1 VSKAAGAQADGE
13 PCPHQLFVGPSG
25 MGKTTLATALAKECK
40 TTLHEVFGKAEPRTL
55 CEVAVQIK
63 AGDLVLFDEAHAQ
76 SAEVQL
82 MIIEMIDHRRI
93 PDHLK
98 AGPLSDAAERDKD
111 TGKLIVQPCCVVLA
125 TNQPTGIDD
134 ALKKRVEPPVYLDD
148 YGERE
153 LVEIAESEASGRGM
167 HLTGQALRLV
177 ARSAQGRPRRVRDL
191 LRGLRRHCYEAVRN
205 KQKLGNTEV
214 CRYLASAGMDRQ
226 GLDAAQ
232 QKYLRK
238 LYRRGRA
245 SLNTM
250 AGLLGFDSVHVRDE
264 VEPGLLKLDFLNILN
279 HGRILT
285 DAGKAWARNDRA
297 RRQERKQRRQEKK
310 GVDRDDD

>member
-1 VSKAAGAQADGE
+1 
-13 PCPHQLFVGPSG
+13 
-25 MGKTTLATALAKECK
+25 MGKTTLAEALAQECRAK
-40 TTLHEVFGKAEPRTL
+40 RHTLFGKVEPRTL
-55 CEVAVQIK
+55 CEVAVQLR
-63 AGDLVLFDEAHAQ
+63 AGDILLFDEAHAQ

-82 MIIEMIDHRRI
+82 MVIEMIDHGRL
-93 PDHLK
+93 PDHLRD
-98 AGPLSDAAERDKD
+98 GPLSDAAERDQD
-111 TGKLIVQPCCVVLA
+111 TGKLVIRPCCVVLA

-153 LVEIAESEASGRGM
+153 LVEIAEAEASGRGV

-177 ARSAQGRPRRVRDL
+177 ARAAQGRPRRVRDI
-191 LRGLRRHCYEAVRN
+191 LRGLRRHCYEAVRK
-205 KQKLGNTEV
+205 KQKLGNTDV

-238 LYRRGRA
+238 LYRRERA

-264 VEPGLLKLDFLNILN
+264 VEPGLLRLDYLNILN
-279 HGRILT
+279 HGRMLT
-285 DAGKAWARNDRA
+285 DAGKEWGQHDRA
-297 RRQERKQRRQEKK
+297 RRQELKQRRQKK
-310 GVDRDDD
+310 EGVDREDG